1 MQLLNLRQ
9 IEVFRAVMI
18 TGSIN
23 GAAQLLYVSQPA
35 VSRMLSHTEARIG
48 FKLFERVKGRLY
60 PSPEARS
67 LFNDVESVYRDIQR
81 VNTTLH
87 NLVQQRQGVLR
98 IASSPSLGHQL
109 VPDAIG
115 AFRQCNE
122 HIQVSLECL
131 RHLLLRDRLLDQ
143 HADLGISLFPI
154 DHPNILAVPLS
165 YIRVM
170 VVCPLDH
177 PVTQL
182 PAKELPQALAE
193 MPFIGYSADTPFHS
207 FMMKAFER
215 VGLPYRPSIDVDSP
229 HHACALVKNGSG
241 FSVVDEIS
249 FRASGSERMAVLPIL
264 GEERLTI
271 SLVHLRHEPLAQF
284 AQVFVEHLRRVLDA
298 SGFHLFNLD

>member
-1 MQLLNLRQ
+1 MQSLNLRQ
-9 IEVFRAVMI
+9 IEVFRAIMI

-23 GAAQLLYVSQPA
+23 GAAQLLFVSQPA

-48 FKLFERVKGRLY
+48 FRLFERVKGRLY

-122 HIQVSLECL
+122 NILVSLECL
-131 RHLLLRDRLLDQ
+131 RHRLLRDRLLDQ

-154 DHPNILAVPLS
+154 DHPNLCAVPLS

-170 VVCPLDH
+170 VVCQANHPL
-177 PVTQL
+177 TQL
-182 PAKELPQALAE
+182 PAKELPAALAE
-193 MPFIGYSADTPFHS
+193 TPFIGYSTDTPFYS

-229 HHACALVKNGSG
+229 HHACALVKNGTG

-249 FRASGSERMAVLPIL
+249 FRASGAERMAVLPIL

-284 AQVFVEHLRRVLDA
+284 AQVFIDHLRKVLDS
-298 SGFHLFNLD
+298 SGFHLFNMD

>member
-1 MQLLNLRQ
+1 MQSLNLRQ

-48 FKLFERVKGRLY
+48 FPLFERIKGRLY

-67 LFNDVESVYRDIQR
+67 LFDDVESVYRDVQR

-87 NLVQQRQGVLR
+87 NLVQQREGVLR
-98 IASSPSLGHQL
+98 IVSSPSLGHQL

-122 HIQVSLECL
+122 HIQVSLECM
-131 RHLLLRDRLLDQ
+131 RHTLLRDHLLEQ
-143 HADLGISLFPI
+143 QADVGFSLFPI
-154 DHPNILAVPLS
+154 DHPNLRAVPLS
-165 YIRVM
+165 YIRVLM
-170 VVCPLDH
+170 VCPRDH
-177 PVTQL
+177 ALTRLSPDEL
-182 PAKELPQALAE
+182 PAALAKT
-193 MPFIGYSADTPFHS
+193 PFIGYASDTPFHS
-207 FMMKAFER
+207 YMLKALER
-215 VGLPYRPSIDVDSP
+215 VGLPNRPSIDVDSP

-249 FRASGSERMAVLPIL
+249 FRASGAEHMSVLPIL
-264 GEERLTI
+264 NEERLTI
-271 SLVHLRHEPLAQF
+271 SLVHLRQAPLAQF
-284 AQVFVEHLRRVLDA
+284 SQLFVEHLRSTLGD
-298 SGFHLFNLD
+298 SGFHLFNMD

>member
-1 MQLLNLRQ
+1 MQSLNLRQ

-48 FKLFERVKGRLY
+48 FQLFERVKGRLY

-87 NLVQQRQGVLR
+87 NLVQQRHGVLR

-115 AFRQCNE
+115 AFRQCNDD
-122 HIQVSLECL
+122 ILVSLECM
-131 RHLLLRDRLLDQ
+131 RHMLLRDRLLDRQ
-143 HADLGISLFPI
+143 ADLGISLFPI
-154 DHPNILAVPLS
+154 DHPNLRAVPLS

-170 VVCPLDH
+170 VVCPADH
-177 PVTQL
+177 PLTQV
-182 PAKELPQALAE
+182 PEKELPDALAD

-207 FMMKAFER
+207 FMKQAFER

-229 HHACALVKNGSG
+229 HHACALVKNGTG

-249 FRASGSERMAVLPIL
+249 FRASGAERMSVLPIL
-264 GEERLTI
+264 SEERLTI

-284 AQVFVEHLRRVLDA
+284 AQMFVEQLRSALGN
-298 SGFHLFNLD
+298 SGFHLFNMD

>member
-1 MQLLNLRQ
+1 MPSLNLRQ

-48 FKLFERVKGRLY
+48 FQLFERVKGRLY

-67 LFNDVESVYRDIQR
+67 LFSDVESVYRDIQR

-87 NLVQQRQGVLR
+87 NLVQQRHGVLR

-109 VPDAIG
+109 VPDAIA
-115 AFRQCNE
+115 AFRRCNE
-122 HIQVSLECL
+122 DILVSLECL
-131 RHLLLRDRLLDQ
+131 RHVLLRDRLLDQ
-143 HADLGISLFPI
+143 QADLGISLFPI
-154 DHPNILAVPLS
+154 DHPNLRAVPLS

-170 VVCPLDH
+170 VVCPADH
-177 PVTQL
+177 PLTRVS
-182 PAKELPQALAE
+182 ANELPDALAE
-193 MPFIGYSADTPFHS
+193 TPFIGYAADTPFHS
-207 FMMKAFER
+207 FMKQAFER

-229 HHACALVKNGSG
+229 HHACALVKNGTG

-264 GEERLTI
+264 NEERLTI
-271 SLVHLRHEPLAQF
+271 SLVHLRREPLAQF
-284 AQVFVEHLRRVLDA
+284 AQVFVDNLRGTLEEG
-298 SGFHLFNLD
+298 GFHLFNLD

>member
-1 MQLLNLRQ
+1 MQSLNLRQ

-48 FKLFERVKGRLY
+48 FQLFERVKGRLY

-87 NLVQQRQGVLR
+87 NLVQQRHGVLR

-115 AFRQCNE
+115 AFRQCNDD
-122 HIQVSLECL
+122 ILVSLECM
-131 RHLLLRDRLLDQ
+131 RHMLLRDRLLDRQ
-143 HADLGISLFPI
+143 ADLGISLFPI
-154 DHPNILAVPLS
+154 EHPNLRAVPLS

-170 VVCPLDH
+170 VVCPADH
-177 PVTQL
+177 PLTRV
-182 PAKELPQALAE
+182 PEKELPDALAG

-207 FMMKAFER
+207 FMKQAFER
-215 VGLPYRPSIDVDSP
+215 VGLPYQPSIDVDSP
-229 HHACALVKNGSG
+229 HHACALVKNGTG

-249 FRASGSERMAVLPIL
+249 FRASGAERMSVLPIL
-264 GEERLTI
+264 SEERLTI

-284 AQVFVEHLRRVLDA
+284 AQMFVEQLRSALGN

>member
-1 MQLLNLRQ
+1 MQSLNLRQ
-9 IEVFRAVMI
+9 IEVFRAIMI

-23 GAAQLLYVSQPA
+23 GAAQLLFVSQPA

-48 FKLFERVKGRLY
+48 FRLFERVKGRLY

-122 HIQVSLECL
+122 NILVSLECL
-131 RHLLLRDRLLDQ
+131 RHRLLRDRLLDQ

-154 DHPNILAVPLS
+154 DHPNLCAVPLS

-170 VVCPLDH
+170 VVCPANH
-177 PVTQL
+177 PLTRL
-182 PAKELPQALAE
+182 PAKELPAALAE
-193 MPFIGYSADTPFHS
+193 TPFIGYSSDTPFYS

-229 HHACALVKNGSG
+229 HHACALVKNGTG

-249 FRASGSERMAVLPIL
+249 FRASGAERMAVLPIL
-264 GEERLTI
+264 AEERLTI

-284 AQVFVEHLRRVLDA
+284 AQVFIDHLRKVLDS
-298 SGFHLFNLD
+298 SGFHLFNMD

>member
-1 MQLLNLRQ
+1 MQSLNLRQ

-48 FKLFERVKGRLY
+48 FRLFERVKGRLY
-60 PSPEARS
+60 PSPEARC

-87 NLVQQRQGVLR
+87 NLVQQRHGVLR

-122 HIQVSLECL
+122 DILVSLECL
-131 RHLLLRDRLLDQ
+131 RHVLLRDRLLDQ
-143 HADLGISLFPI
+143 QADLGISLFPI
-154 DHPNILAVPLS
+154 DHPNLRAVPLS

-170 VVCPLDH
+170 VVCPADH
-177 PVTQL
+177 PLTRVAL
-182 PAKELPQALAE
+182 NELPDALAE

-207 FMMKAFER
+207 FMKQAFER

-229 HHACALVKNGSG
+229 HHACALVKNGTG

-249 FRASGSERMAVLPIL
+249 FRASGADRMAVLPIL
-264 GEERLTI
+264 NEERLTI

-284 AQVFVEHLRRVLDA
+284 AQVFVEHLRSALA
-298 SGFHLFNLD
+298 GGGFHLFNMD

>member
-1 MQLLNLRQ
+1 MQSLNLRQ

-48 FKLFERVKGRLY
+48 FQLFERVKGRLY

-67 LFNDVESVYRDIQR
+67 LFSDVESVYRDIQR

-87 NLVQQRQGVLR
+87 NLVQQRHGVLR

-122 HIQVSLECL
+122 KILVSLECL
-131 RHLLLRDRLLDQ
+131 RHMLLRDRLLDQ
-143 HADLGISLFPI
+143 QADLGISLFPI
-154 DHPNILAVPLS
+154 EHPNLRAVPLS

-170 VVCPLDH
+170 VVCPADH
-177 PVTQL
+177 PLTRV
-182 PAKELPQALAE
+182 PAHELPDALAE
-193 MPFIGYSADTPFHS
+193 VPFIGYSADTPFHS
-207 FMMKAFER
+207 FMKQAFER

-229 HHACALVKNGSG
+229 HHACALVKNGTG

-249 FRASGSERMAVLPIL
+249 FRASGAERMAVLPIL
-264 GEERLTI
+264 NEERLTI

-284 AQVFVEHLRRVLDA
+284 AQGFVEHLRGALSA
-298 SGFHLFNLD
+298 SGFHLFNMD

>member
-1 MQLLNLRQ
+1 MQSLNLRQ
-9 IEVFRAVMI
+9 IEVFRAIMI

-23 GAAQLLYVSQPA
+23 GAAQLLFVSQPA

-48 FKLFERVKGRLY
+48 FRLFERVKGRLY

-122 HIQVSLECL
+122 NILVSLECL
-131 RHLLLRDRLLDQ
+131 RHRLLRDRLLDQ

-154 DHPNILAVPLS
+154 DHPNLCAVPLS

-170 VVCPLDH
+170 VVCPANH
-177 PVTQL
+177 PLTRLSAQEL
-182 PAKELPQALAE
+182 PAALAE
-193 MPFIGYSADTPFHS
+193 TPFIGYSSDTPFHS

-215 VGLPYRPSIDVDSP
+215 VGLAYRPSIDVDSP
-229 HHACALVKNGSG
+229 HHACALVKNGTG

-249 FRASGSERMAVLPIL
+249 FRASGAERMAVLPIL
-264 GEERLTI
+264 AEERLTI

-284 AQVFVEHLRRVLDA
+284 AQVFIDHLRKVLDS
-298 SGFHLFNLD
+298 SGFHLFNMD

>member
-1 MQLLNLRQ
+1 MQPLNLRQ

-23 GAAQLLYVSQPA
+23 GAAQLLFVSQPA

-48 FKLFERVKGRLY
+48 FQLFERVKGRLY

-67 LFNDVESVYRDIQR
+67 LFNDVESVYRDILR

-87 NLVQQRQGVLR
+87 NLVQQRHGVLR
-98 IASSPSLGHQL
+98 VASSPSLGHQL
-109 VPDAIG
+109 VPDAIA

-122 HIQVSLECL
+122 DIRISLECL
-131 RHLLLRDRLLDQ
+131 RHVLLRDRLLDRQ
-143 HADLGISLFPI
+143 ADLGISLFPI
-154 DHPNILAVPLS
+154 DHPNLRAVPLS

-170 VVCPLDH
+170 VVCPQDH
-177 PVTQL
+177 PLTRVQ
-182 PAKELPQALAE
+182 ADELPQALADAA
-193 MPFIGYSADTPFHS
+193 FIGYTADTPFYS
-207 FMMKAFER
+207 FMKMAFEH

-249 FRASGSERMAVLPIL
+249 FRASGEGRMAVLPIL
-264 GEERLTI
+264 SEERLTI
-271 SLVHLRHEPLAQF
+271 SLVHLRREPLAQF
-284 AQVFVEHLRRVLDA
+284 AQVFVEQLRNTLGG
-298 SGFHLFNLD
+298 SGFHLFNMD